1 MRKTVLSE
9 GGADSFS
16 NVSEGTKMQISRW
29 MKTAAVAAMVSAAL
43 TGCGEDKKA
52 EAPKTIGIVQLVEHD
67 ALDAANRGITDAL
80 KERGVTMEI
89 DRQNAQAD
97 QSNLRNIAQRFVS
110 HNYPL
115 IFAIATPAAQTV
127 ANATS
132 TTPIVATAVTDF
144 AVAKLVKDN
153 AKPGTNVTGSS
164 DMNPIAAQTELLLK
178 LVPNAKTVGTIYNSS
193 EINSQ
198 LQIDILRKE
207 LEKHGVA
214 LAEATISSVNDIQQA
229 SQSLV
234 GKVDVMYVPT
244 DNVVASSMPTLY
256 RVTQA
261 AKLAVVAGEAGMVK
275 SGATATVAVDYYTL
289 GKIAGN
295 MGADILEGK
304 AKPQDMPIRYQ
315 TEFNVVLNEPI
326 VKELGLTVPEDVAK
340 NVTWVK

>member
-1 MRKTVLSE
+1 MKKTVSSE

-67 ALDAANRGITDAL
+67 ALDVANRGITDAL

-229 SQSLV
+229 AQSLA

-275 SGATATVAVDYYTL
+275 SGATATVAVDYYNL

-315 TEFNVVLNEPI
+315 TEFKVVLNEPI

>member
-1 MRKTVLSE
+1 
-9 GGADSFS
+9 
-16 NVSEGTKMQISRW
+16 MQISRW

-144 AVAKLVKDN
+144 AVAKLEKDN
-153 AKPGTNVTGSS
+153 NKPGPYRTGSS

-178 LVPNAKTVGTIYNSS
+178 LVPNAKTVGTVYNSS

-229 SQSLV
+229 AQSLV

-261 AKLAVVAGEAGMVK
+261 AKLAVVAGEAGMVR
-275 SGATATVAVDYYTL
+275 SGATATVAVDYYNL

-315 TEFNVVLNEPI
+315 TEFKVVLNEPV

>member
-1 MRKTVLSE
+1 
-9 GGADSFS
+9 
-16 NVSEGTKMQISRW
+16 MQISRW

-127 ANATS
+127 ANATR

-229 SQSLV
+229 AQSLV

-261 AKLAVVAGEAGMVK
+261 AKLAVVAGEAGMVR
-275 SGATATVAVDYYTL
+275 SGATATVAVDYYNL

-315 TEFNVVLNEPI
+315 TEFKVVLNEPV

>member
-80 KERGVTMEI
+80 KERGISMEI

-153 AKPGTNVTGSS
+153 NKPGTNVTGSS

-229 SQSLV
+229 AQSLV

-261 AKLAVVAGEAGMVK
+261 AKLAVVAGEAGMVR
-275 SGATATVAVDYYTL
+275 SGATATVAVDYYNL

-315 TEFNVVLNEPI
+315 TEFKVVLNEPV

>member
-1 MRKTVLSE
+1 
-9 GGADSFS
+9 
-16 NVSEGTKMQISRW
+16 MQISRW

-153 AKPGTNVTGSS
+153 NKPGTNVTGSS

-214 LAEATISSVNDIQQA
+214 LTEATISSVNDIQQA
-229 SQSLV
+229 AQSLV

-261 AKLAVVAGEAGMVK
+261 AKLAVVAGEAGMVR
-275 SGATATVAVDYYTL
+275 SGATATVAVDYYNL

-315 TEFNVVLNEPI
+315 TEFKVVLNEPV

>member
-1 MRKTVLSE
+1 
-9 GGADSFS
+9 
-16 NVSEGTKMQISRW
+16 MQISRW

-132 TTPIVATAVTDF
+132 TSPIVATAVTDF

-153 AKPGTNVTGSS
+153 NKPGTNVTGSS

-229 SQSLV
+229 AQSLV

-261 AKLAVVAGEAGMVK
+261 AKLAVVAGEAGMVR
-275 SGATATVAVDYYTL
+275 SGATATVAVDYYNL

-315 TEFNVVLNEPI
+315 TEFKVVLNEPV